1 MKSLLAVAAMA
12 ILAAPAAAQTVDV
25 GRANWNA
32 MPSLNVSDAELP
44 METLVTAVEDI
55 LKTKQCKIKGQSHHR
70 FDITVPYA
78 VLLQPDGSTNRVVV
92 GEINCAPIETLV
104 GRVALERAQLGH
116 YQPTGLAN
124 ARWHADTINFTL
136 Q

>member
-1 MKSLLAVAAMA
+1 MKGILAAAALA
-12 ILAAPAAAQTVDV
+12 ILASPVAAQTVDV

-32 MPSLNVSDAELP
+32 LPQLETDDGVLP

-55 LKTKQCKIKGQSHHR
+55 LKTKQCKLKGQSYQR

-78 VLLQPDGSTNRVVV
+78 VLLEPDGSTNRVVV
-92 GEINCAPIETLV
+92 GEMNCPALETLV

-116 YQPTGLAN
+116 YGPTGQSK
-124 ARWHADTINFTL
+124 ARWYAHKMNFAL